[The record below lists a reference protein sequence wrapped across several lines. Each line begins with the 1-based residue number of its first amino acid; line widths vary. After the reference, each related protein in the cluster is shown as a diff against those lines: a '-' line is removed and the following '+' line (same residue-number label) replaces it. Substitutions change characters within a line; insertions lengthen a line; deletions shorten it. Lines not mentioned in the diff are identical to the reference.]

1 MKTRI
6 NTLVAKVVAWAK
18 EYKADCDEY
27 HRTHENQMFYIKK
40 YWYIMAALFTIP
52 VAIIGLAYKLTKK
65 DELERKL
72 EEERRIDKKHYRI
85 K

>member
-1 MKTRI
+1 MKKLNI
-6 NTLVAKVVAWAK
+6 LAGKLVAWAK

-40 YWYIMAALFTIP
+40 YWYIVAMAFAIP
-52 VAIIGLAYKLTKK
+52 VALTTLTYKLISKK

-72 EEERRIDKKHYRI
+72 EEERRIDKKHYRVR
-85 K
+85 